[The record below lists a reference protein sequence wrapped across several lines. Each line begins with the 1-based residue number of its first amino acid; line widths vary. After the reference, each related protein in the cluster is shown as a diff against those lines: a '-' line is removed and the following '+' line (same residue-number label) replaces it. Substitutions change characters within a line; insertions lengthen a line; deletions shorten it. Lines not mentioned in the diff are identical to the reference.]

1 VPLDSDYAIVNDVA
15 ILTLNNPPVNSLSA
29 AQRATLRAQMLH
41 ASKRDDVK
49 AIVLIGSGSAFCG
62 GAEIREF
69 NTPAQAASPR
79 MPELIEGCDEID
91 KLLIAA
97 IDGFAFGAGLELALA
112 FHYRVATPGARLG
125 LPEIKFGFLPGAGG
139 TQRLPRLVP
148 MSKAADMMLSGEAI
162 TAEEGLELGLID
174 EIVDGDLLT
183 HAVNFAQ
190 RLIGGAASRRR
201 TRDLPARMDDASA
214 GFFDAL
220 RADVGKRA
228 QGNAAKLHIVDC
240 CVAATERPFDEA
252 LKFERERFLEMLGTP
267 ESKALRHVFFA
278 QRQASKLAHIS
289 SHMQPRV
296 IRRAAVLGA
305 GTMGAGIAMCFANAG
320 IPVALVDAKAEGL
333 ERARG
338 TIEKTYRASIA
349 KGRLTQD
356 EMDRVVNL
364 IEPTLEFSVV
374 ADADIVVE
382 AVFEDLELKQ
392 GIFRR
397 LDALLRPGAILATN
411 TSMLDINAIANVT
424 SRPQDVIGMHFF
436 SPAHVMR
443 LVEVIRCATTSDEVL
458 VSVMQLARKLGKTP
472 VVSGVCDGFI
482 GNRMLQKYGQQ
493 SLFLLDEGCTPQQID
508 RALQNWGMAMGP
520 FAVGDLSGLD
530 IGWSIRKRRY
540 VENPEMVYS
549 GIADRVCEAGRLG
562 QKAGKGWYRY
572 ESGNR
577 TPQPDPE
584 IDAILAGYREQTCVP
599 QRMISDEEIVERMI
613 LALANEGAAILR
625 EGIAQRASDID
636 VVYTTGYGFPSTRG
650 GPMYYANSLGLDKVL
665 ASIRTFQQG
674 YQGDQWKPDA
684 LLVDLAAHGKQFS

>member
-1 VPLDSDYAIVNDVA
+1 MQQDSDYVISDGVA

-29 AQRATLRAQMLH
+29 AQRATLRSQMLH

-49 AIVLIGSGSAFCG
+49 AIVLIGTGSAFCG
-62 GAEIREF
+62 GAEIKEF
-69 NTPAQAASPR
+69 NTPAQAALPR
-79 MPELIEGCDEID
+79 MPELIEGCDGID

-148 MSKAADMMLSGEAI
+148 MPRAAEMMLSGESV
-162 TAEEGLELGLID
+162 TAGEGFALGLID
-174 EIVDGDLLT
+174 DVVEGDLRSA
-183 HAVNFAQ
+183 AVNFALG
-190 RLIGGAASRRR
+190 LIERGVPKRR
-201 TRDLPARMDDASA
+201 TRDLPARLDGASA
-214 GFFDAL
+214 GFFEEL
-220 RADVGKRA
+220 RASVTKRS
-228 QGNAAKLHIVDC
+228 QGNVAKLHIVDC
-240 CVAATERPFDEA
+240 CVAATEKPFDEA
-252 LKFERERFLEMLGTP
+252 LSFERERFLEMLGTP

-278 QRQASKLAHIS
+278 ERQAAKLAHVS
-289 SHMQPRV
+289 AEVRPRA
-296 IRRAAVLGA
+296 IRRAAVVGA

-320 IPVALVDAKAEGL
+320 IPVVLIDAKPEGL
-333 ERARG
+333 ERGRT
-338 TIEKTYRASIA
+338 TIEKTYRASVA

-356 EMDRVVNL
+356 QMDRVIDL
-364 IEPTLEFSVV
+364 IEPSLDLSAA
-374 ADADIVVE
+374 ADTDIVVE
-382 AVFEDLELKQ
+382 AVFEDIDIKQ
-392 GIFRR
+392 NIFRQ
-397 LDALLRPGAILATN
+397 LDALLRPGVILATN
-411 TSMLDINAIANVT
+411 TSMLDINVIANVT

-443 LVEVIRCATTSDEVL
+443 LVEVVRCSVTSDDVL
-458 VSVMQLARKLGKTP
+458 VSVMQLARKLGRTP
-472 VVSGVCDGFI
+472 VMSGVCDGFI

-508 RALQNWGMAMGP
+508 RALQKWGMAMGP

-549 GIADRVCEAGRLG
+549 RIADRVCEAGRLG
-562 QKAGKGWYRY
+562 QKTGKGWYRY

-584 IDAILAGYREQTCVP
+584 VDAILASYRAEADMP
-599 QRMISDEEIVERMI
+599 QRVISDEEIVGRMI
-613 LALANEGAAILR
+613 FALVSEGAAILE

-650 GPMYYANSLGLDKVL
+650 GPMYYANTLGLDKVL
-665 ASIRTFQQG
+665 ASIHEFQQG
-674 YQGDQWKPDA
+674 YQGGQWKPSA
-684 LLVDLAAHGKQFS
+684 LLVELAAQGKQFS